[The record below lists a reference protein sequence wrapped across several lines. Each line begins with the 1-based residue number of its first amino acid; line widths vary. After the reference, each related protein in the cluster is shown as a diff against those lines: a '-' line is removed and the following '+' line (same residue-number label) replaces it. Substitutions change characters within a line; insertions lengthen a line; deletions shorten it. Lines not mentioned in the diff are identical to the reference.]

1 MNDSGRQ
8 QVYPVGERLREQHYD
23 VVKDNMNM
31 ILEKKQREAERREA
45 ENKLLAIAPQTE
57 RKPVTLGENYIKMEI
72 LKNYPFPSTTN

>member
-1 MNDSGRQ
+1 
-8 QVYPVGERLREQHYD
+8 
-23 VVKDNMNM
+23 MNM